1 MAGVGGEGGQLA
13 ALSSLSLLLLE
24 KAASPTPGPHAW
36 SPRQLRALIKQSV
49 PGNVGRGSLP
59 EGGGLFLPLPI
70 IPLLKT
76 AEAELSRGCLLGP
89 SHGPVTLSKA

>member
-13 ALSSLSLLLLE
+13 ALSSLFLLLLE
-24 KAASPTPGPHAW
+24 KAASPRLPHAW